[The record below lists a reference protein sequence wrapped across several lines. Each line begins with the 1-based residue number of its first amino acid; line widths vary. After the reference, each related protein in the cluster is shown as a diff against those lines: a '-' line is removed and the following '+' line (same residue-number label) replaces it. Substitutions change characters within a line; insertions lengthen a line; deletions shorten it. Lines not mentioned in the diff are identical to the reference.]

1 MEQDGNILRL
11 FGIVEES
18 VVDGPGFRYTVFVQ
32 GCPHGCP
39 GCHNPGSHPFEGG
52 TLRDID
58 SIFQEICQ
66 NPLLKGVTFSG
77 GEPFCQPGPLARLAE
92 MVHAK
97 GLDVMIY
104 SGWTLEQLQAM
115 DDPAV
120 QALLNQADYLVDGPF
135 LLAER
140 DLDLT
145 FRGSANQRV
154 LDMNKTRAT
163 GEPVWAYFA

>member
-1 MEQDGNILRL
+1 
-11 FGIVEES
+11 
-18 VVDGPGFRYTVFVQ
+18 
-32 GCPHGCP
+32 
-39 GCHNPGSHPFEGG
+39 
-52 TLRDID
+52 
-58 SIFQEICQ
+58 
-66 NPLLKGVTFSG
+66 
-77 GEPFCQPGPLARLAE
+77 

-154 LDMNKTRAT
+154 LDMNKTRAA
-163 GEPVWAYFA
+163 GEPVWADFA